1 VAALAVFVFGNNGSP
16 TCKEATM
23 IAEFSIIPIGAG
35 VSTSAEVAKVI
46 KLIDESGLKYRLN
59 PMGTVVEGEWAEVM
73 GLINRCHA
81 LVMSDVERVITSIT
95 VDDRKGY
102 TDRITKKVESV
113 ERILGKK
120 VSK

>member
-1 VAALAVFVFGNNGSP
+1 
-16 TCKEATM
+16 M

-46 KLIDESGLKYRLN
+46 KLIDESGLKYKLN
-59 PMGTVVEGEWAEVM
+59 PMGTVVEGKWDEVM
-73 GLINRCHA
+73 GLINRCHT

-113 ERILGKK
+113 ERILGMP